1 MPQAYLCLSRRM
13 LKQKKKKTFVL
24 PEKFGENVSMA
35 KQARNIF
42 IREVIE
48 MTINFM
54 YGNI

>member
-13 LKQKKKKTFVL
+13 LKQKKTFVL